1 MKRIIAALLA
11 ALCILP
17 LAACAANPATADTTA
32 ADTAA
37 AVADTTAAPEETTAE
52 EDPLLHDSLGE
63 YNFDGA
69 EYRIFGTSYRTTTAV
84 TAEEQN
90 GEAINDAQYLSRT
103 NVEERFNVN
112 IKYEDIGTDDDSVIN
127 MMKQLVNGGDDTYA
141 LGIGIDTGM
150 INLGMQGF
158 HYNLK
163 KIPQFDFEQPWWGEA
178 TKELAFGDKYYTA
191 SSFITYYCLYY
202 VRMLVVNK
210 DLASDLNLTI
220 PYDKVFAG
228 EWYLDD
234 YIEFISTATQ
244 DLNGDGVM
252 TEEDQFGFVWDPG
265 TLYTFQNSMGVSVF
279 QKDENNMPVVNFN
292 MDKALKYLEKMEP
305 VLQNYT
311 FKHDADYGAPIFAQ
325 NKALTVYCNL
335 REVCNFIRD
344 TEIIYGYLPAPKLDE
359 DQKEYKTVAPAV
371 LWGVP
376 SIHDGKLEMIGA
388 VTEALSCQHYNYVRP
403 AFFDTTMKG
412 KLSDS
417 PEDAQVLDLI
427 PGTRSIDFG
436 FSYQKVITAMET
448 LRDLTEKLKSS
459 NLASTYK
466 KLSTALDKQL
476 KTTVEKME
484 KLES

>member
-17 LAACAANPATADTTA
+17 LAACASDPATADTTA
-32 ADTAA
+32 ADTTA

-63 YNFDGA
+63 YNFDGG

-163 KIPQFDFEQPWWGEA
+163 KLPQFDFEQPWWGDA

-244 DLNGDGVM
+244 DVNGDGVM
-252 TEEDQFGFVWDPG
+252 VEEDQYGFVWDPG
-265 TLYTFQNSMGVSVF
+265 TLYTFQNSMGVQVF
-279 QKDENNMPVVNFN
+279 SKDENNMPIQSFN
-292 MDKALKYLEKMEP
+292 MDKALKYLEKMEL

-311 FKHDADYGAPIFAQ
+311 YKHDADYGAPFFAQ
-325 NKALTVYCNL
+325 YRALTVYCNL

-359 DQKEYKTVAPAV
+359 DQKEYKTVATDV

-376 SIHDGKLEMIGA
+376 SIHEAKLEMIGA

-436 FSYQKVITAMET
+436 FSYQKVIPGADT
-448 LRDLTEKLKSS
+448 LKDMTNNLKSGA
-459 NLASTYK
+459 LASTYK
-466 KLSTALDKQL
+466 KLSTALEKQL
-476 KTTVEKME
+476 STTIDKIEKIG
-484 KLES
+484 K

>member
-1 MKRIIAALLA
+1 MKRILA
-11 ALCILP
+11 AILAACCILP
-17 LAACAANPATADTTA
+17 LAACASDPTPAETTA

-37 AVADTTAAPEETTAE
+37 VTEPTETTAE
-52 EDPLLHDSLGE
+52 EIVEEDSLLYDSLGE

-90 GEAINDAQYLSRT
+90 GEAINDAQYLART

-158 HYNLK
+158 HYDLNS
-163 KIPQFDFEQPWWGEA
+163 IPQFDFEQPWWGSA
-178 TKELAFGDKYYTA
+178 TKDLAFGDKYYTA

-210 DLASDLNLTI
+210 DMATDLNLTI
-220 PYDKVFAG
+220 PYDKVFDG
-228 EWYLDD
+228 TWYLDD
-234 YIEFISTATQ
+234 YMEFISTATQ
-244 DLNGDGVM
+244 DVNGDGVM
-252 TEEDQFGFVWDPG
+252 TEEDQFGFAWDPG
-265 TLYTFQNSMGVSVF
+265 TLYTFQNSLGIQVF
-279 QKDENNMPVVNFN
+279 QKDENNMPVQSFN
-292 MDKALKYLEKMEP
+292 MDKALKYLEKME
-305 VLQNYT
+305 LILNNYT
-311 FKHDADYGAPIFAQ
+311 GKHDADYGAPLFAQ

-335 REVCNFIRD
+335 REVCNIIRE
-344 TEIIYGYLPAPKLDE
+344 TEITYGFLPAPKLDE
-359 DQKEYKTVAPAV
+359 DQKEYKTVATDV

-376 SIHDGKLEMIGA
+376 SIHSGKIEMIGA
-388 VTEALSCQHYNYVRP
+388 VTEALTCQHYNYVRP

-427 PGTRSIDFG
+427 PSTRSLDFG
-436 FSYQKVITAMET
+436 FSYQKVITGADT
-448 LRDLTEKLKSS
+448 LKDMTNNLTSK

-466 KLSTALDKQL
+466 KLSTALEKQL
-476 KTTVEKME
+476 NTTIEKME
-484 KLES
+484 KLGK